1 MTQDELAAIVE
12 GIAPVVRDFV
22 KTALGDVAARVQV
35 LDTQL
40 AGLVTATTE
49 IGTMRERLAVLETR
63 APVPGPTGPAGQNG
77 SDGLGVDDL
86 AIEQVD
92 DATVRVKA
100 THGDTVKVIGT
111 VRFPVARVTG
121 DYEPGREY
129 LPGDLVRHKNAI
141 WHCRVAT
148 TVAPGATT
156 YDATGKP
163 AGPQGKDFWT
173 LLLRDGKRV

>member
-22 KTALGDVAARVQV
+22 KAALTDVGARVQV
-35 LDTQL
+35 IDTQL
-40 AGLVTATTE
+40 VGLVTATTE

-63 APVPGPTGPAGQNG
+63 APVPGPTGPAGQ
-77 SDGLGVDDL
+77 DGLGIDDL

-92 DATVRVKA
+92 DATIRVKA
-100 THGDTVKVIGT
+100 THGETVKVIGT
-111 VRFPVARVTG
+111 VRFPVARVHG

-129 LPGDLVRHKNAI
+129 LPGHLVRHKNAI

-148 TVAPGATT
+148 TVAPGATA
-156 YDATGKP
+156 YDGTGQP

-173 LLLRDGKRV
+173 LLVRDGKRG